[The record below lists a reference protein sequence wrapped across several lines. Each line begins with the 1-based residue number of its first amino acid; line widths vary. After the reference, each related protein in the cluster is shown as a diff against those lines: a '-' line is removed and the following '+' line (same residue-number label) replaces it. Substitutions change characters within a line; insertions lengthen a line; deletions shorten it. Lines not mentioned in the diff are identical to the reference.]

1 MLNRVTY
8 VNKPHGRRDA
18 VIIPAWDKFI
28 KQIITLN
35 NSDAIPDKHDRYL
48 LDEGIRNR
56 IPSSAGRAVKTIE
69 TFMLDWLNQPAHR
82 ETLEERI
89 KANPLLNNIYLLV
102 GKPKKD
108 GSVSVS
114 LATSKG
120 FIVVAYAKDRFTA

>member
-1 MLNRVTY
+1 MLNRVVHVAKKY
-8 VNKPHGRRDA
+8 GGREA
-18 VIIPAWDKFI
+18 VIIPAWDKVI

-35 NSDAIPDKHDRYL
+35 GSAAIPDKHDRYL

-56 IPSSAGRAVKTIE
+56 IPSAAGRAVKAIE
-69 TFMLDWLNQPAHR
+69 TFMLDWLNQPTHR

-89 KANPLLNNIYLLV
+89 KTNPLLNNIYLLV

-120 FIVVAYAKDRFTA
+120 FIVVAFAKDRFIA